1 VQQDSRRLVV
11 VRHSKA
17 EQSGDT
23 DHARRLLD
31 RGRDDA
37 GSVGRWLAGQGVVP
51 DHVLVSAAP
60 RARETWEAIAAG
72 AGWDVEPVFDEGL
85 YTAGTDT
92 ALDLLRQ
99 APPDAATVVV
109 VGHNPTMG
117 HLAQLLDDG
126 GGDPDAS
133 SEMASGFPTSA
144 VAVFEY
150 DGAWADLEVT
160 SARLVAFHVGRAGS
174 SEG

>member
-1 VQQDSRRLVV
+1 M

-37 GSVGRWLAGQGVVP
+37 ESAGRWLAGQDVRP

-92 ALDLLRQ
+92 ALDLLRGSP
-99 APPDAATVVV
+99 ADARVVVV
-109 VGHNPTMG
+109 VGHNPTMA

-126 GGDPDAS
+126 EGDAEAS
-133 SEMASGFPTSA
+133 TAMASGFPTSA

-150 DGAWADLEVT
+150 DGAWADLELT
-160 SARLVAFHVGRAGS
+160 SARLVAFHVGRA
-174 SEG
+174 